1 MKKLLTILLLTA
13 AFNVVFAQSDSL
25 TIRYA
30 ELKGIKQVKT
40 IDTSKTKYVMHI
52 QGIPKDTVDLLLKNS
67 IFKQKN
73 NGDQSLE
80 NYLKGVLGT
89 EGYADSVSRIKSS
102 SNLNLS
108 LDNKINNG
116 NLSVGDSVT
125 LILRTG
131 TTSVDKSK
139 SFVFIKR
146 ADSKAASDTGKVKA
160 ESDRDKVLAA
170 LLPRDTAFTGPA
182 FKFIDRDMFDG
193 LATFGYSSLVRCM
206 SDQDDKRLPGEYI
219 WLYDMQ
225 RGDYYT
231 LKKIIKKS
239 SATRKINGLNC
250 DGKYVEYYKWVKSM
264 FYSPPVGAQFKVEL
278 MNYTSNDALSL
289 TLSYRDNF
297 LEDEGKFS
305 TMLNNAANFKKDT
318 TKTDTAK
325 KGGAKT
331 TSSGDDK
338 LALTTAVNLIDC
350 KNDLYYY
357 TKNFYFNS
365 ATIEKHARNIQ
376 AINKHV
382 HEQFGMSMAEVIKLY
397 KGDKDDKL
405 TLLVKY
411 IELLYNKIY
420 SYKTTS
426 FLAEKLKN
434 HDYLTMTLKD
444 AQGNVKKT
452 EEIRLSGGFKIDF
465 SSGVLITGL
474 KNQTFAFMDTTV
486 KYRRSSDTTTSL
498 KTLKDTTGRIAIRQN
513 NSKQKIGFGI
523 LMHAYPRISSNY
535 NIAITTG
542 LSVNTETELNVLLGG
557 SVLLG
562 STRRLVLSGG
572 VIWGKTDR
580 LNSTVKLGL
589 NRSDPNNIYSTP
601 KFYTDSTVPVISD
614 WNHSWFFGI
623 TYNFTSR

>member
-1 MKKLLTILLLTA
+1 MKKLFTILLLTIT
-13 AFNVVFAQSDSL
+13 FNCASAQSKPDIVFKY
-25 TIRYA
+25 TD
-30 ELKGIKQVKT
+30 LKGTKQ
-40 IDTSKTKYVMHI
+40 IILDTSNVKYLMRI
-52 QGIPKDTVDLLLKNS
+52 SGIPNDSVDALVANS
-67 IFKQKN
+67 TFEQT
-73 NGDQSLE
+73 NGPVQQLGD
-80 NYLKGVLGT
+80 YLKGLWGQK
-89 EGYADSVSRIKSS
+89 YADSIKSIKS
-102 SNLNLS
+102 TSNLNLN
-108 LDNKINNG
+108 LDSKVNKG
-116 NLSVGDSVT
+116 NLTTGKKIT
-125 LILRTG
+125 LVFGTG
-131 TTSVDKSK
+131 KK
-139 SFVFIKR
+139 P
-146 ADSKAASDTGKVKA
+146 ADNLAHIEFSRGVAGSKATTDTGKVKA
-160 ESDRDKVLAA
+160 ESDRSKVLAA
-170 LLPRDTAFTGPA
+170 LLPLDTAFIGPA
-182 FKFIDRDMFDG
+182 FKFIDREMFDG

-239 SATRKINGLNC
+239 TDTRKINGLNC

-289 TLSYRDNF
+289 TLAYKDNF

-305 TMLNNAANFKKDT
+305 TMLNSAANFKKDT
-318 TKTDTAK
+318 SKADTAK
-325 KGGAKT
+325 KNDSKVN
-331 TSSGDDK
+331 SSGDDK
-338 LALTTAVNLIDC
+338 LASTTAVNLIDC

-376 AINKHV
+376 AINKHI
-382 HEQFGMSMAEVIKLY
+382 HERFGMSMAEVIKLY
-397 KGDKDDKL
+397 KSDKDDKL

-411 IELLYNKIY
+411 IELLYNKVY

-486 KYRRSSDTTTSL
+486 KYRRSTDTTTSL

-513 NSKQKIGFGI
+513 NSKQKIGFGV

-535 NIAITTG
+535 NIAVTTG

-589 NRSDPNNIYSTP
+589 NRSDPNNIYSAP

-614 WNHSWFFGI
+614 WDHSWFFGI
-623 TYNFTSR
+623 TYNFTAR